1 MATSIGG
8 QSAAGGAMTIPS
20 EVLTTA
26 QQLNA
31 GLQMATEQYHNWK
44 QTLSGALNDKQ
55 LVSGLGVLFV
65 FYVFYSFFNTI
76 TGDKDVDSVT
86 CQCPTNHR
94 SYYEAIVYLSISIW
108 TVIFAS
114 IAIYDGYKLYKNP
127 LSGFSPKSNQDGDDD
142 DNVDDDDNG
151 ENGENPCRI
160 CGISIYLRTIT
171 KSCRTVT
178 SNKAPG
184 PEETTNIYSKMDNQ
198 LKHYE
203 NHFWLEFY
211 KAYSVGAGA
220 YESMS
225 LPNIKS
231 VILREIQEAKC
242 SNASDTRN
250 RDGNTTKNDQ
260 DDGTDSSNPS
270 DNNNEENNDN
280 NDGGTKNADQD
291 DGSENGMQ
299 ELAKQSFFFFYP
311 FLVIVRFFA
320 QLALIPVLI
329 LQMLNTYAWICL
341 TEDHYCEDDESRYQ
355 LGLAQTYLTFTFYI
369 ALLIA
374 ILSTIMLRWFPYSKL
389 ARDIKAASFA

>member
-1 MATSIGG
+1 MMATSTGG
-8 QSAAGGAMTIPS
+8 RSAAGGAMTVPS
-20 EVLTTA
+20 EVLTIT

-31 GLQMATEQYHNWK
+31 GLQVATEQYHNWK

-65 FYVFYSFFNTI
+65 FYVFYSFFNTVI
-76 TGDKDVDSVT
+76 GDKDVDSVT

-94 SYYEAIVYLSISIW
+94 SYYEGIVYLSISIW
-108 TVIFAS
+108 IAIFAS

-127 LSGFSPKSNQDGDDD
+127 LSGFGSKSNQDGDDD
-142 DNVDDDDNG
+142 DDGEDD
-151 ENGENPCRI
+151 EKTYRI
-160 CGISIYLRTIT
+160 CGIPIHLRTIT
-171 KSCRTVT
+171 KSCWTVT
-178 SNKAPG
+178 PNKAPRT
-184 PEETTNIYSKMDNQ
+184 EEATNIYSKMDDQ

-203 NHFWLEFY
+203 NHYWLEFY
-211 KAYSVGAGA
+211 KAYSVGSGA

-231 VILREIQEAKC
+231 VILREIQEAK
-242 SNASDTRN
+242 
-250 RDGNTTKNDQ
+250 
-260 DDGTDSSNPS
+260 SSSTS
-270 DNNNEENNDN
+270 DNNNEENNDE
-280 NDGGTKNADQD
+280 NDGDTTKKDQD
-291 DGSENGMQ
+291 VGSDNGMQ

-320 QLALIPVLI
+320 QLTLIPVLI

-341 TEDHYCEDDESRYQ
+341 MKDHYCENEESRYH

>member
-8 QSAAGGAMTIPS
+8 RSAAGGAMTVPS
-20 EVLTTA
+20 EVLTTT

-65 FYVFYSFFNTI
+65 FYVFYSFFNTV

-86 CQCPTNHR
+86 CQCPMNHR

-142 DNVDDDDNG
+142 DDGGNG
-151 ENGENPCRI
+151 GKPYRI
-160 CGISIYLRTIT
+160 CGIPIYLRTIT
-171 KSCRTVT
+171 KSCWTVT
-178 SNKAPG
+178 PNKAPR
-184 PEETTNIYSKMDNQ
+184 PEEANNIYSKMDDQ

-231 VILREIQEAKC
+231 VILREMQEVK
-242 SNASDTRN
+242 
-250 RDGNTTKNDQ
+250 
-260 DDGTDSSNPS
+260 SSSTS
-270 DNNNEENNDN
+270 DNENE
-280 NDGGTKNADQD
+280 NDGDTPKNNQN
-291 DGSENGMQ
+291 DGSDNGMQ

-320 QLALIPVLI
+320 QLTLIPVLI

>member
-1 MATSIGG
+1 MATSTGG
-8 QSAAGGAMTIPS
+8 RSAAGGAMTVPS
-20 EVLTTA
+20 EVLTIT

-31 GLQMATEQYHNWK
+31 GLQVATEQYHNWK
-44 QTLSGALNDKQ
+44 QTLSGALNDIQ

-65 FYVFYSFFNTI
+65 FYVFYSIFNTVI
-76 TGDKDVDSVT
+76 GDKDVDSVT

-114 IAIYDGYKLYKNP
+114 IAIYDGYILYKNP
-127 LSGFSPKSNQDGDDD
+127 LSGFSPKSNQDGDD
-142 DNVDDDDNG
+142 G
-151 ENGENPCRI
+151 ENGGKPCRI

-171 KSCRTVT
+171 KSCWTAT
-178 SNKAPG
+178 TDKT
-184 PEETTNIYSKMDNQ
+184 PEETTNRIYSKMDDQ

-211 KAYSVGAGA
+211 KAYSVGAGG

-231 VILREIQEAKC
+231 VILREIQEAK
-242 SNASDTRN
+242 
-250 RDGNTTKNDQ
+250 
-260 DDGTDSSNPS
+260 S
-270 DNNNEENNDN
+270 DNNNEENNDENDGDTTN
-280 NDGGTKNADQD
+280 NDQVDET
-291 DGSENGMQ
+291 DGGMQ

-341 TEDHYCEDDESRYQ
+341 TEDHYCEDDESRYL

-389 ARDIKAASFA
+389 ARDIKVASCA